1 MTDPSA
7 QAELIIA
14 FANTLDIEDET
25 DALADAAGLARW
37 LVDAGL
43 TGSTPVVTADDHAR
57 CHRFRSGV
65 REVLGIDD
73 RRSHV
78 LADADS
84 VLRELPLLVSASA
97 ALQDGGPA
105 LQPAPELPVVHRA
118 FAGLA
123 SALAVLLITGE
134 IERIKRCPAEDCGW
148 VFWDSSKNR
157 SRRWCSMRVCGNRNK
172 ARSFASRNRR
182 PPEPAR

>member
-7 QAELIIA
+7 QAELVIA
-14 FANTLDIEDET
+14 FANTVDIEDDT
-25 DALADAAGLARW
+25 DALADTAGLARW
-37 LVDAGL
+37 LADADL
-43 TGSTPVVTADDHAR
+43 TTSTPVVTAEDHDR

-65 REVLGIDD
+65 RELLGTENQ
-73 RRSHV
+73 RAHV
-78 LADADS
+78 LAEADS

-97 ALQDGGPA
+97 ALQDDGPA
-105 LQPAPELPVVHRA
+105 LRPAPELPAVPRA
-118 FAGLA
+118 FATLA

-148 VFWDSSKNR
+148 VFWDNSKNR

-182 PPEPAR
+182 SPDSPR